1 MLLQLGLVSLRWQ
14 HVNHLVGARTRIGQ
28 AVRLTFIGQFFN
40 QVLPSGVGG
49 DVMRAWL
56 VSREGV
62 PIGRAVTGVL
72 CDRAVALV
80 VLILIISCTFFLLPA
95 LVPTEIP
102 AIDSLRIVALIGIS
116 SIAALFFLGA
126 PLSRLLMRYRI
137 TESIGKLVRD
147 LRKVLYSPA
156 VSTMII
162 TLGAAVQFL
171 VVATIIVCAQGM
183 SIPLE
188 LGAALL
194 VIPTVMLVSMIP
206 ISFAGWGLRETAMIP
221 GLGVVGISASN
232 ALAVSVT
239 FGLSHFIVGL
249 PGGVLWLTRSDAV
262 RMAVPP
268 RTK

>member
-28 AVRLTFIGQFFN
+28 AVRLTFIGEFFN

-80 VLILIISCTFFLLPA
+80 VLILIISRTFFLLPA
-95 LVPTEIP
+95 LVPHEIP

-183 SIPLE
+183 SIPL
-188 LGAALL
+188 
-194 VIPTVMLVSMIP
+194 
-206 ISFAGWGLRETAMIP
+206 
-221 GLGVVGISASN
+221 
-232 ALAVSVT
+232 
-239 FGLSHFIVGL
+239 
-249 PGGVLWLTRSDAV
+249 
-262 RMAVPP
+262 
-268 RTK
+268 